1 MNNASQ
7 LLNEVGQG
15 RFKCCKPWPNAEDDN
30 TSCAVSSRGCL
41 NAPPLLETFTA
52 APKKFLKKLTST
64 IALEWPNSA
73 TNLSVNC
80 QIEIG
85 IVRNQTDILTR
96 ITPCY
101 RQEEWHEQCE
111 CYHYGIRSGKKLKF
125 RDRSLVD
132 RATSGSNQSERR
144 KDNGGIVFWVTCVIS
159 IGHAINLFTW
169 PISTNQKA
177 ASPTAPQV
185 PGSERTARPEVNK
198 NTLFLC
204 QNHIF
209 CLMECP
215 KVPFYIRDMCDIL
228 VTSRPWIGL
237 QI

>member
-1 MNNASQ
+1 MKLGTFDSCDLTVMNNASQ

-125 RDRSLVD
+125 RDRSLARD
-132 RATSGSNQSERR
+132 EKRIYRTSKVKSNGR
-144 KDNGGIVFWVTCVIS
+144 
-159 IGHAINLFTW
+159 
-169 PISTNQKA
+169 
-177 ASPTAPQV
+177 
-185 PGSERTARPEVNK
+185 
-198 NTLFLC
+198 
-204 QNHIF
+204 
-209 CLMECP
+209 
-215 KVPFYIRDMCDIL
+215 
-228 VTSRPWIGL
+228 
-237 QI
+237 

>member
-111 CYHYGIRSGKKLKF
+111 CYHYGIRSGKELKF
-125 RDRSLVD
+125 RDQSLFIALRGVGWLEVFFLGGGWGGHLTF
-132 RATSGSNQSERR
+132 RRTERGIIR
-144 KDNGGIVFWVTCVIS
+144 KWEPKGGRLKKI
-159 IGHAINLFTW
+159 
-169 PISTNQKA
+169 
-177 ASPTAPQV
+177 
-185 PGSERTARPEVNK
+185 
-198 NTLFLC
+198 
-204 QNHIF
+204 
-209 CLMECP
+209 
-215 KVPFYIRDMCDIL
+215 
-228 VTSRPWIGL
+228 
-237 QI
+237 

>member
-1 MNNASQ
+1 MKLGTFDSCDLTVMNNASQ

-80 QIEIG
+80 QLKIG

-101 RQEEWHEQCE
+101 RQENWHEQCE
-111 CYHYGIRSGKKLKF
+111 CYHYGITSGKKLKF
-125 RDRSLVD
+125 RDRLLFIAREGGGSGGFFLRRGGGSLD
-132 RATSGSNQSERR
+132 
-144 KDNGGIVFWVTCVIS
+144 F
-159 IGHAINLFTW
+159 
-169 PISTNQKA
+169 
-177 ASPTAPQV
+177 
-185 PGSERTARPEVNK
+185 
-198 NTLFLC
+198 
-204 QNHIF
+204 
-209 CLMECP
+209 
-215 KVPFYIRDMCDIL
+215 
-228 VTSRPWIGL
+228 
-237 QI
+237 